1 MNFFSAFSC
10 IAVSALATWLTTKLA
25 IPLLRNSG
33 VMDIPN
39 ERSSHAVATP
49 RGGGIGIIV
58 GIVAALMAGSVL
70 GMKLPS
76 IALLTGAA
84 AIATVGFVD
93 DRLGGLSISVR
104 LSTQLAAAGL
114 IVWHAGAI
122 DRIPLPMPFE
132 FGLGTLAIP
141 ASIFW
146 IVGILNLYN
155 FLDGIDGFAGLQGV
169 VAGLGL
175 ALWGGAEAGALG
187 FAIAGAC
194 AGFLPHNWHPAR
206 VFMGDVGSGTLGFI
220 LAALPFEF
228 TQPAR
233 GDALFVVAVCL
244 WFFLSDGVFTIVRRL
259 ALGQKIWEAH
269 RSHLYQ
275 RLVQA
280 GLRHDRVVLTVIG
293 SAALLAILAITSLRL
308 AQSGARWA
316 VLVSATA
323 AFLVYYWWTIQQER
337 THLRQAK

>member
-1 MNFFSAFSC
+1 
-10 IAVSALATWLTTKLA
+10 
-25 IPLLRNSG
+25 
-33 VMDIPN
+33 MDIPN
-39 ERSSHAVATP
+39 QRSSHAAPIP

-58 GIVAALMAGSVL
+58 GIVAALIAGLVL
-70 GMKLPS
+70 GLKLPS
-76 IALLTGAA
+76 FPLLIGAIV
-84 AIATVGFVD
+84 IATIGFVD
-93 DRLGGLSISVR
+93 DRWGGLSISMR
-104 LSTQLAAAGL
+104 LSTQIAAAGL

-122 DRIPLPMPFE
+122 DRVPLPVPFE
-132 FGLGTLAIP
+132 FGLGSLGIP
-141 ASIFW
+141 VSVVW
-146 IVGILNLYN
+146 IVGLLNLYN

-187 FAIAGAC
+187 LAIAGGC
-194 AGFLPHNWHPAR
+194 AGFLPHNWHPAK
-206 VFMGDVGSGTLGFI
+206 VFMGDVGSGTLGFL

-228 TQPAR
+228 TQTAR
-233 GDALFVVAVCL
+233 GDAVFVVAVCL

-293 SAALLAILAITSLRL
+293 SGALLAILAITSLRL

-316 VLVSATA
+316 ILVSATA

-337 THLRQAK
+337 THLSEAK